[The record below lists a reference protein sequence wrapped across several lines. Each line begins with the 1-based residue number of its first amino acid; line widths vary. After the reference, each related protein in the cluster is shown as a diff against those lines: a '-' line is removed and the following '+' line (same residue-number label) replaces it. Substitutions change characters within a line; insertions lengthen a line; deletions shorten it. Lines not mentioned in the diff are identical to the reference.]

1 MQLKIHHNCQTLSLQ
16 LVCTFF
22 NLHNIYV
29 YIHMFYTNKVHSFYF
44 ITCLLVPI
52 NSDIEYNALVQYSRF
67 YPHQQSTSYLF
78 DFCVKYYSTVTFIL
92 YGRIWSQKLLYNIS
106 ILNMKNLQIR
116 RSFTTIKKYYTIS
129 KYIAL
134 TKY

>member
-22 NLHNIYV
+22 NLHNIYA

-44 ITCLLVPI
+44 ITCLLVAI

-67 YPHQQSTSYLF
+67 FPHQQSTSYLF
-78 DFCVKYYSTVTFIL
+78 DFCVKYYSTV
-92 YGRIWSQKLLYNIS
+92 RIIR
-106 ILNMKNLQIR
+106 KNLV
-116 RSFTTIKKYYTIS
+116 TETIIQYFYTEYEKLTNPSELYYNKKILHN
-129 KYIAL
+129 I
-134 TKY
+134 